1 MSTPAN
7 PVAVKRETIGAK
19 LRDILVGA
27 GFATVLLV
35 PKLLHLRNNRR
46 AWYAFR
52 VMLGVSGASLVVL
65 PVGLSNNYYLA
76 VCGLVL
82 FIAAILLPPAKH
94 SYNMDAKARELGAL
108 VVVNGGRYQ
117 SSNEPASLVQLFVAS
132 DHVWVLDPHPR
143 PLLVIPTNEISSIRV
158 EETKKGWLLRIEW
171 TAKFAEFS
179 YRGAFA
185 EHLARVAET
194 TLQNVIRPTLPVI
207 PKSRAASA

>member
-7 PVAVKRETIGAK
+7 PVAAKGETIGAK
-19 LRDILVGA
+19 LRDVLLGA

-52 VMLGVSGASLVVL
+52 VMLGLSGASLVVL
-65 PVGLSNNYYLA
+65 PIGLSNNYYLA
-76 VCGLVL
+76 VFGLAL
-82 FIAAILLPPAKH
+82 FIAGILLPPAKH
-94 SYNMDAKARELGAL
+94 SYNVEKKARELGAL
-108 VVVNGGRYQ
+108 VVVNGGGYQ
-117 SSNEPASLVQLFVAS
+117 AVNEPASPVQLFVARETI
-132 DHVWVLDPHPR
+132 WVLDSRLR
-143 PLLVIPTNEISSIRV
+143 PLLVIPTNQISSVRA
-158 EETKKGWLLRIEW
+158 EETRKHWQLRIEW
-171 TAKFAEFS
+171 GGNFGEFS

-194 TLQNVIRPTLPVI
+194 TLQSAMRPTLPVI